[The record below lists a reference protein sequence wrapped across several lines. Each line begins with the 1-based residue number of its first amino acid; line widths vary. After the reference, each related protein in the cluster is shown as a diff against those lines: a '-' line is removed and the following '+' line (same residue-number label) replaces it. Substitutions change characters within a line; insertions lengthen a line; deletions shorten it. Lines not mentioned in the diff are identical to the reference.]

1 MFFINPQLLLQKSHE
16 IHPISRSKH
25 DQPHLGVALDVGGQI
40 GACEVSGA
48 HRVFDLIP
56 ALWRPSKAIEV
67 GLARVL
73 GGDKPA

>member
-1 MFFINPQLLLQKSHE
+1 MKS
-16 IHPISRSKH
+16 I
-25 DQPHLGVALDVGGQI
+25 QFPHLGVALDVGGQI

-56 ALWRPSKAIEV
+56 GAIKGPSKASEV

-73 GGDKPA
+73 GGV